1 MSTNRW
7 MDEQIVLYPYSGA
20 LFINKKEW
28 SGDFPGDVV
37 AETPC
42 SQCRGPGFDPW
53 SGSWIS
59 HATTK
64 TWCSQINKYK
74 KNNPFFMSFHNFQM
88 FSNSLTLMK
97 QKWSN
102 N

>member
-28 SGDFPGDVV
+28 SGDFPGGVV

-53 SGSWIS
+53 SG
-59 HATTK
+59 
-64 TWCSQINKYK
+64 N
-74 KNNPFFMSFHNFQM
+74 
-88 FSNSLTLMK
+88 
-97 QKWSN
+97 
-102 N
+102 